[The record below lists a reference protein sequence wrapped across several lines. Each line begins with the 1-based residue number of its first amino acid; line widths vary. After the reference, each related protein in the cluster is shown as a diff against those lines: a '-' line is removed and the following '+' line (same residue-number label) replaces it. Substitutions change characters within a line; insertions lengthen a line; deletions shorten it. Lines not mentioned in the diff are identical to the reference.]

1 MMLELTSEEAE
12 LLRQLVSQAVR
23 DLGPEIHHTAS
34 RQYRGE
40 LEARRE
46 RLEQLLAR
54 LSEDSVTAD
63 S

>member
-1 MMLELTSEEAE
+1 MMLELTPEEVE
-12 LLRQLVSQAVR
+12 LVRQLLSQAVR
-23 DLGPEIHHTAS
+23 DLGPEIHHTVS
-34 RQYRGE
+34 RPYRHE

-46 RLEQLLAR
+46 RLKQVLAR